1 MNCRMICVSFIASL
15 LVPRVLGPRR
25 LRDPGVQL
33 VDHGH
38 DRGVPLGGVVGGAES
53 LLLPLDL
60 GEDAERE
67 LLAVLV
73 DDAVGERLLLPDVD
87 ADHGLEVADVHE
99 LGDELRRDA
108 AGGDGR
114 HVETDLS
121 VLEVDVQVGH
131 LSGGH
136 LVLAEG
142 DAGEETLD
150 IVVLTGLLALAHPL
164 GELAHADVETD
175 GTVGGIASAG
185 ERSVVTH
192 GLKGLNV

>member
-1 MNCRMICVSFIASL
+1 M
-15 LVPRVLGPRR
+15 
-25 LRDPGVQL
+25 RDPGVQL

-38 DRGVPLGGVVGGAES
+38 DSGVPLGGVVGGAES

-87 ADHGLEVADVHE
+87 ADHGLEVSDVHK
-99 LGDELRRDA
+99 LGDELGSDA
-108 AGGDGR
+108 AGGDSR
-114 HVETDLS
+114 HVEADLS

-136 LVLAEG
+136 LVLPEG
-142 DAGEETLD
+142 DAGEVSLD
-150 IVVLTGLLALAHPL
+150 VVELAGLLSLAHPL
-164 GELAHADVETD
+164 GELAHTDVEAD
-175 GTVGGIASAG
+175 GTVGGITGAG
-185 ERSVVTH
+185 EVGVISVAH
-192 GLKGLNV
+192 NVEVKMDKKVNRKTRLESFFL